1 MENLQKK
8 LKKFLLSSKNADI
21 SRVNVD
27 FCGVSLIL
35 LRLLV
40 NASKPVL
47 AALPELN
54 FTDSGYNFPNCQKDW
69 AADTDAK
76 QVTATNVTAT

>member
-54 FTDSGYNFPNCQKDW
+54 SVDRVVAELQQLME
-69 AADTDAK
+69 AAGM
-76 QVTATNVTAT
+76 